1 MRTRLEVFQC
11 LDSRFR
17 GNDKQGGNDERDASL
32 WSPYPKLGLEV
43 HGTVSPR
50 LGGIM
55 DGQRHLCEEGASVFG
70 L

>member
-1 MRTRLEVFQC
+1 MRTRLEVFQR

-17 GNDKQGGNDERDASL
+17 GNDKQGGMTKRRLPLVPLSEA
-32 WSPYPKLGLEV
+32 GVEV